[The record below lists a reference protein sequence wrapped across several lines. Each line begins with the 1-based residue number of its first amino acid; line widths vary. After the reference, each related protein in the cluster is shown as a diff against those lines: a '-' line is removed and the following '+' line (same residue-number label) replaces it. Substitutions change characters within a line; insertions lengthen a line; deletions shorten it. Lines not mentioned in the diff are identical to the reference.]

1 MTFDPEISQ
10 KSRKIKTKN
19 FIIKNIAILT
29 AISTLITAYIIGL
42 TQKNIQV
49 LMRLQEFFP
58 EEIEFYEIDENPL
71 LLEAHYKKS
80 RDFLGYLAVE
90 KAQGWGGPLQIA
102 TVIDSEGTIK
112 ETIVLD
118 HKETPSFFYKIQRH
132 RFFEQ
137 FIGKKASDPFI
148 LERDIDTVTQATIS
162 VKAITEAIRDG
173 SHAVGKKILNLRVQE
188 MQSAWK
194 FGINEIIL
202 ILLYAG
208 VIINTIWKWKMLRY
222 VIMATAFVFLGIHL
236 NSAISIGNIS
246 QIILGYIP
254 SIKDNLFWWILV
266 GGALLMPLILKS
278 NLYCSCLC
286 PFGALQE
293 LTARISG
300 INIRFSKKR
309 AKLTR
314 NLVFGLTW
322 LALILIFLTSNPAVG
337 SYEPFSTFFRLEG
350 IGIQWFILP
359 AVVLGSFLL
368 KRFFCQFFC
377 PVGVVLNLMIKA
389 RQHLN
394 KFMTR
399 SIK

>member
-1 MTFDPEISQ
+1 M
-10 KSRKIKTKN
+10 K
-19 FIIKNIAILT
+19 
-29 AISTLITAYIIGL
+29 
-42 TQKNIQV
+42 
-49 LMRLQEFFP
+49 LQEFFP
-58 EEIEFYEIDENPL
+58 EEVEFHEIDEDPL
-71 LLEAHYKKS
+71 LLEAHDKKS

-102 TVIDSEGTIK
+102 TVIDSDGTIK

-118 HKETPSFFYKIQRH
+118 HKETPSFFYKIQSL

-148 LERDIDTVTQATIS
+148 LERDIDTVTHATIS
-162 VKAITEAIRDG
+162 VKAITEAIRGG
-173 SHAVGKKILNLRVQE
+173 SHAVGKKILKLRVQE

-194 FGINEIIL
+194 FGINEIVL

-208 VIINTIWKWKMLRY
+208 VIINTIWKKKMLRY
-222 VIMATAFVFLGIHL
+222 VIMTAAFVFLGIHL

-254 SIKDNLFWWILV
+254 SIKENLFWWILV
-266 GGALLMPLILKS
+266 GGALLMPLLLKS

-293 LTARISG
+293 FTAGISG
-300 INIRFSKKR
+300 INIRFGEKI
-309 AKLTR
+309 AKLAK
-314 NLVFGLTW
+314 NLVYILTW

-359 AVVLGSFLL
+359 TVVLASFLL
-368 KRFFCQFFC
+368 TRFFCRFFC
-377 PVGVVLNLMIKA
+377 PVGAVLNLMLKA
-389 RQHLN
+389 RHNLVRI
-394 KFMTR
+394 MTR
-399 SIK
+399 SKK